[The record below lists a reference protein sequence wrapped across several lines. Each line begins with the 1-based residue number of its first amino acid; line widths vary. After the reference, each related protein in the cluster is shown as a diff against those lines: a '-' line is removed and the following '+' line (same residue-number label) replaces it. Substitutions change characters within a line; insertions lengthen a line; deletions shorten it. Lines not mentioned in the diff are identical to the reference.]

1 MYGEKGTIA
10 GDFEKFLN
18 EYEKAGVILPIP
30 GGTRVAR
37 MNRVKKMLEERRI
50 KRWKISTKLLL
61 LILVMGAV
69 SLGLFW
75 FLWVHQADAATF
87 LESSGLV
94 KWFDSEEFEEN
105 LQREAKNY
113 SVPAAE
119 DDTEGQK
126 EIQPF
131 LDSVTD
137 EYTGVYVYGQDD
149 GLYRC
154 GQITDIMR
162 VYPFGSLLSMSQEI
176 LGSQY
181 GDIPVEFQNG
191 TFDVIYY
198 SYHRSQFIYPY
209 MIFSILLCVFV
220 FLAGIL
226 VFMGRV
232 MKRIFKVKDKISNM
246 AQGDLAHPVP
256 YCGEDE
262 VGMLAKE
269 LDSLRETLDMN
280 IKKEESVHRANRDLI
295 TAISHDLRTP
305 LTVLRGYLDILR
317 LKRCPEASRDVYV
330 EKCIRKAE
338 DIRVLT
344 DRMFEY
350 ALVYEVDE
358 TAELKQMPV
367 SVLNDILEDNCEFIR
382 LAGFSVEQTL
392 VLPEGCMSGDE
403 IMLKRIFSNLFSN
416 ILKYGDKKHKV
427 TVEAEREHGKTKI
440 VLANGIKSSGD
451 EVESSRIGL
460 KSTEKMVR
468 MHKGSMHIERENN
481 TYIVNI
487 SI

>member
-1 MYGEKGTIA
+1 MYGEKDTIA

-162 VYPFGSLLSMSQEI
+162 VYP
-176 LGSQY
+176 
-181 GDIPVEFQNG
+181 
-191 TFDVIYY
+191 
-198 SYHRSQFIYPY
+198 
-209 MIFSILLCVFV
+209 
-220 FLAGIL
+220 L
-226 VFMGRV
+226 VPCC
-232 MKRIFKVKDKISNM
+232 
-246 AQGDLAHPVP
+246 L
-256 YCGEDE
+256 
-262 VGMLAKE
+262 
-269 LDSLRETLDMN
+269 
-280 IKKEESVHRANRDLI
+280 
-295 TAISHDLRTP
+295 
-305 LTVLRGYLDILR
+305 
-317 LKRCPEASRDVYV
+317 
-330 EKCIRKAE
+330 
-338 DIRVLT
+338 
-344 DRMFEY
+344 
-350 ALVYEVDE
+350 
-358 TAELKQMPV
+358 
-367 SVLNDILEDNCEFIR
+367 
-382 LAGFSVEQTL
+382 
-392 VLPEGCMSGDE
+392 
-403 IMLKRIFSNLFSN
+403 
-416 ILKYGDKKHKV
+416 
-427 TVEAEREHGKTKI
+427 
-440 VLANGIKSSGD
+440 
-451 EVESSRIGL
+451 
-460 KSTEKMVR
+460 
-468 MHKGSMHIERENN
+468 
-481 TYIVNI
+481 
-487 SI
+487 

>member
-1 MYGEKGTIA
+1 
-10 GDFEKFLN
+10 
-18 EYEKAGVILPIP
+18 
-30 GGTRVAR
+30 
-37 MNRVKKMLEERRI
+37 
-50 KRWKISTKLLL
+50 
-61 LILVMGAV
+61 
-69 SLGLFW
+69 
-75 FLWVHQADAATF
+75 
-87 LESSGLV
+87 
-94 KWFDSEEFEEN
+94 
-105 LQREAKNY
+105 
-113 SVPAAE
+113 
-119 DDTEGQK
+119 
-126 EIQPF
+126 
-131 LDSVTD
+131 
-137 EYTGVYVYGQDD
+137 
-149 GLYRC
+149 
-154 GQITDIMR
+154 
-162 VYPFGSLLSMSQEI
+162 
-176 LGSQY
+176 
-181 GDIPVEFQNG
+181 
-191 TFDVIYY
+191 
-198 SYHRSQFIYPY
+198 

-305 LTVLRGYLDILR
+305 LTVLRGYLDILK
-317 LKRCPEASRDVYV
+317 LKRCPESARDEYV
-330 EKCIRKAE
+330 EKCIHKAD

>member
-1 MYGEKGTIA
+1 
-10 GDFEKFLN
+10 
-18 EYEKAGVILPIP
+18 
-30 GGTRVAR
+30 
-37 MNRVKKMLEERRI
+37 
-50 KRWKISTKLLL
+50 
-61 LILVMGAV
+61 
-69 SLGLFW
+69 
-75 FLWVHQADAATF
+75 
-87 LESSGLV
+87 
-94 KWFDSEEFEEN
+94 
-105 LQREAKNY
+105 
-113 SVPAAE
+113 
-119 DDTEGQK
+119 
-126 EIQPF
+126 
-131 LDSVTD
+131 
-137 EYTGVYVYGQDD
+137 
-149 GLYRC
+149 
-154 GQITDIMR
+154 
-162 VYPFGSLLSMSQEI
+162 
-176 LGSQY
+176 
-181 GDIPVEFQNG
+181 
-191 TFDVIYY
+191 
-198 SYHRSQFIYPY
+198 
-209 MIFSILLCVFV
+209 
-220 FLAGIL
+220 
-226 VFMGRV
+226 
-232 MKRIFKVKDKISNM
+232 M

-280 IKKEESVHRANRDLI
+280 IKKEESIHRANRDLI

-317 LKRCPEASRDVYV
+317 LKRCPEASRDEYV